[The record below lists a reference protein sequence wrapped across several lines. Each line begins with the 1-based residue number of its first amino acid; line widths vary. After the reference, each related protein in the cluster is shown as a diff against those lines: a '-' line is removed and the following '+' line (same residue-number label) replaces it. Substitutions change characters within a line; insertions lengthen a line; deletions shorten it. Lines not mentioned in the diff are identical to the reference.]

1 MKIVIVDDTLPNL
14 LIMRKHVELLGHTAI
29 TAGDGAEALNLFE
42 REKPDLIL
50 MDVLM
55 PEMDGCEVARRI
67 RVIEA
72 GSNWTPIIF
81 ISGMDSEDDL
91 RRGIEAGG
99 DDYLI
104 KPVSPVVL
112 GAKIKAMQ
120 RLHDMRKA
128 LLETT
133 HKLNGA
139 NQELRRLSAL
149 DGLTG
154 IPNRRSFDNALLI
167 EWRRNTRTASAMS
180 LAMIDV
186 DNFKQYNDEYGH
198 LAGDDCL
205 RKIAVALQL
214 ALKRPGD
221 MIARYGGEEFVAIL
235 PATPLAGGLS
245 IAQGLCD
252 TIKALALPHAT
263 TVREKIVTISVG
275 VASTIPDYASAPSML
290 IEAAD
295 EMLYR
300 AKRDGRDR
308 VHGTRCG
315 THAQTDIPT
324 LKTS

>member
-1 MKIVIVDDTLPNL
+1 MKIVIVDDALPNL

-29 TAGDGAEALNLFE
+29 TAGDGAEALTLFE

-55 PEMDGCEVARRI
+55 PEIDGYEVARRI

-167 EWRRNTRTASAMS
+167 EWRRNTRAASAMS

-198 LAGDDCL
+198 LAGDNCL
-205 RKIAVALQL
+205 RKIAIALNL

-235 PATPLAGGLS
+235 PGTPLSGGLS
-245 IAQGLCD
+245 IAQYLCD
-252 TIKALALPHAT
+252 TVKELALRHAT
-263 TVREKIVTISVG
+263 TAKEKIVTISVG
-275 VASTIPDYASAPSML
+275 VATTIPDYMTTPSML

-295 EMLYR
+295 EMLYK
-300 AKRDGRDR
+300 AKSDGRDQ
-308 VHGTRCG
+308 VHGKRCG
-315 THAQTDIPT
+315 THAQPDISPFKN
-324 LKTS
+324 L